1 VGPRIVA
8 ALPTQHPLNNFR
20 REISSSLHRLRD
32 GLGETVAVVLFIGKE
47 RVIID
52 VLQGRD
58 PLSPYYTS
66 WLKSPL
72 HGSASGRLLLLS
84 LSAEDRHELIGD
96 GPYEPVTPYT
106 VTDQKIL
113 AEELLRAR
121 ARGYAVI
128 RDESL
133 IGITAI
139 GACIMLGNQS
149 MGCLVTASSRR
160 ISEDGADLIGQ
171 ELANTAKL
179 ISHGAPSLR
188 VLAHAIGL
196 KDRA

>member
-1 VGPRIVA
+1 
-8 ALPTQHPLNNFR
+8 
-20 REISSSLHRLRD
+20 
-32 GLGETVAVVLFIGKE
+32 
-47 RVIID
+47 
-52 VLQGRD
+52 
-58 PLSPYYTS
+58 
-66 WLKSPL
+66 
-72 HGSASGRLLLLS
+72 LLLLS

-188 VLAHAIGL
+188 VLAHS
-196 KDRA
+196 